1 MMVRDRDDDRIGG
14 RFGERVRRHWRWGRE
29 QGFRRL
35 IEEDRLNPVTRL
47 PVAFRK
53 WRWRRTHSVA
63 PMAMPVYLVGLQRS
77 GTNMLVRGLEES
89 PQVEVRNENDEAA
102 FHEFLL
108 RPPAT
113 IRELVARS
121 GHRVVLLKPLCD
133 AHRTNELLDQMGTPT
148 PGRAIW
154 AFRDVDGR
162 VRSAIAK
169 FGDTNLRVLRE
180 IAGGRE
186 AGLWQAGGLSRSS
199 RELIAGFDYTS
210 MTPESAAALFWYV
223 RNSLYFDL
231 GLDRRDDVL
240 LVSYDRMVE
249 APEREMRS
257 ICAFLDFPYDRR
269 LIAHIELRDRPGRD
283 PLPIDPLVR
292 AHCDEL
298 TGRLN
303 AALDRVAGEAG
314 RPARSA

>member
-1 MMVRDRDDDRIGG
+1 MVRDPNNNRIGG
-14 RFGERVRRHWRWGRE
+14 RFGTRVRRHWRWGRE

-35 IEEDRLNPVTRL
+35 IEEDRLNPIDRL
-47 PVAFRK
+47 PIAFRK
-53 WRWRRTHSVA
+53 WRWRRAHSIA

-89 PQVEVRNENDEAA
+89 PQVDVRNENDRAA
-102 FHEFLL
+102 FRHFLL

-121 GHRVVLLKPLCD
+121 GHRIVLMKPLCD
-133 AHRTNELLDQMGTPT
+133 AHRTNELLDRMDTPT

-154 AFRDVDGR
+154 AVRDVDGR
-162 VRSAIAK
+162 VRSATAK

-180 IAGGRE
+180 IA
-186 AGLWQAGGLSRSS
+186 AGETGIWQAGGLSASN
-199 RELIAGFDYTS
+199 RELIGGFDYST

-249 APEREMRS
+249 EPEREMRL

-269 LIAHIELRDRPGRD
+269 LVAHIELRDRPGRD

-292 AHCDEL
+292 ARCDEL

-303 AALDRVAGEAG
+303 AALDRMAGGAG
-314 RPARSA
+314 RPADSA